1 MVLLLFLCLG
11 LLERPDGR
19 PANVVRR
26 DLLRRWPI
34 AGAGFLGGGL
44 ALLGMPPFNGFA
56 SKLLIYQA
64 AAERGGIY
72 LAILLLATG
81 LALLALLRLAR
92 DRLLG
97 PDEDASAEGTP
108 ILLGT
113 TDLDRPH
120 TRRLEREPRGL
131 ALLAGALLALCLAIG
146 LYPDPLLATITDV
159 VRGLT
164 FIGVL

>member
-1 MVLLLFLCLG
+1 M
-11 LLERPDGR
+11 
-19 PANVVRR
+19 
-26 DLLRRWPI
+26 
-34 AGAGFLGGGL
+34 
-44 ALLGMPPFNGFA
+44 
-56 SKLLIYQA
+56 
-64 AAERGGIY
+64 
-72 LAILLLATG
+72 
-81 LALLALLRLAR
+81 ALLALLRLAH

-97 PDEDASAEGTP
+97 PDEDTSAEETP

-159 VRGLT
+159 VRGADVHRGAVEPIIRETKPGREHALRFT
-164 FIGVL
+164 FYVLQNTYD